1 MTPNIAA
8 QDPFVASSEVDALR
22 ALIQKEESRL
32 VRIRAQV
39 KEARKELYIY
49 QSEKRDGRVRRRPSS
64 AAPFVYETVA
74 DSSPDVMEQIKRTR
88 SEAHRMLTRGNAFS
102 FLQRK
107 FMSQEGLEC
116 SLPTYMAK
124 AIALRML
131 EVFNRHVEIESTR
144 TSGGFGASH
153 AKLYETWSVLD
164 NLAWEFGIELN
175 YDYQRLR
182 AAELSM
188 LEDFRTLKAM
198 EKEEER
204 ERRANLREEAIVQKE
219 LERERAKLEKD
230 LEHHWNAMV
239 ALEKQGDAE
248 GIERIQ
254 AAILVL
260 EEKIKSVDLRALNV
274 RTGYVYVIS
283 NIGAFGP
290 DIVKI
295 GMTRRLE
302 PMDRINELSSAAVPY
317 RYDVHALFFS
327 NDAVGIETA
336 LHRHFQDSRVNQI
349 NRHKEFFRTTPAA
362 VRNVLEAHDVVLVDW
377 VEEAPAAEYR
387 LNVKRQFASS
397 HQEGTGTHA

>member
-1 MTPNIAA
+1 MTSDIAA
-8 QDPFVASSEVDALR
+8 QDPLVGSPEVDAVR

-32 VRIRAQV
+32 ARIRAQV
-39 KEARKELYIY
+39 EEAKKELYIY
-49 QSEKRDGRVRRRPSS
+49 QSEKSDGRVRRRPSG

-74 DSSPDVMEQIKRTR
+74 DSSPDIMEQIKRTR

-107 FMSQEGLEC
+107 FMSQEDLEC
-116 SLPTYMAK
+116 SLPTHMAK

-131 EVFNRHVEIESTR
+131 EVFNRHVEIEASR

-153 AKLYETWSVLD
+153 AKLYQTWSVLE

-175 YDYQRLR
+175 YDYERLR

-188 LEDFRTLKAM
+188 LDDFKTLKAM

-204 ERRANLREEAIVQKE
+204 ERRAQLREEALVQKE

-239 ALEKQGDAE
+239 ALEKHGDAD

-260 EEKIKSVDLRALNV
+260 EEKIKNVDVRALNI

-336 LHRHFQDSRVNQI
+336 LHQHFQGSRVNQI

-362 VRNVLEAHDVVLVDW
+362 VREVLEAHDVVLVDW
-377 VEEAPAAEYR
+377 VEEAPADEYR
-387 LNVKRQFASS
+387 LNIKRQFKSSGQEAS
-397 HQEGTGTHA
+397 TA

>member
-1 MTPNIAA
+1 MTSN
-8 QDPFVASSEVDALR
+8 FVAHDPLVGGPEVDAVR

-32 VRIRAQV
+32 TRVRAQV
-39 KEARKELYIY
+39 EEAKRELYVY
-49 QSEKRDGRVRRRPSS
+49 QSEPRDGRARRRPSG
-64 AAPFVYETVA
+64 AAPFVFKTVA
-74 DSSPDVMEQIKRTR
+74 DPSPEVMEQIKQTR
-88 SEAHRMLTRGNAFS
+88 SEAHTMLTRGNASS
-102 FLQRK
+102 FLPRK
-107 FMSQEGLEC
+107 FRSQEGLEC
-116 SLPTYMAK
+116 SLPTHMAK
-124 AIALRML
+124 SIALRML
-131 EVFNRHVEIESTR
+131 EVFGRHVEIEATR
-144 TSGGFGASH
+144 TTGGFGASH
-153 AKLYETWSVLD
+153 AKLYDTWLALE

-188 LEDFRTLKAM
+188 LYDFQTLKAI
-198 EKEEER
+198 EKDEER
-204 ERRANLREEAIVQKE
+204 ERRAQLREEALVQKE
-219 LERERAKLEKD
+219 LERERAMLEKD

-239 ALEKQGDAE
+239 ALEKQGDSE
-248 GIERIQ
+248 GIERLQ

-260 EEKIKSVDLRALNV
+260 EEKIRNVDFRTLNI
-274 RTGYVYVIS
+274 RTGYVYIIS

-327 NDAVGIETA
+327 SDAVGIETA
-336 LHRHFQDSRVNQI
+336 LHRHFRDCRVNQV

-362 VRNVLEAHDVVLVDW
+362 VREVLEAHDVVIVDW

-387 LNVKRQFASS
+387 MNLARQYS
-397 HQEGTGTHA
+397 GPTMTC